1 MRARPRSARRGR
13 RSARRNRVAWRGR
26 AACGRSGRR
35 SFRPTAQAGGRARSL
50 RTGAPRAGTANGSAR
65 RRTATPRDSG
75 TMSRLLMPHF
85 RRNTDRSFGGGSAGG
100 RRPALWA
107 AVPRR
112 LRISAVAAV
121 AAVALVPTARAADP
135 LGTAAR
141 ALESNPVYVAPGA
154 QEHVDAARVRREID
168 ARDPGPLYV
177 AVLPDT
183 GGDPDQ
189 ALRTLIDDLHRDGTY
204 ALIEG
209 NHFRAA
215 SNTVK
220 GGAGDLATEAIDA
233 HGSEGA
239 TATLVDFVDRVAD
252 RRAHPDTRPSG
263 SGWIFPALLLGGLV
277 LFLVTR
283 SRRRR
288 RQNTADLQEVQQV
301 AREDLI
307 ALADDVQR
315 LEPRVQ
321 GNPVAQ
327 AAYDRA
333 VQSYGNASQAF
344 DRARTPKELSGVA
357 RALEEG
363 RYEMAV
369 AQAALDGRP
378 APEQRDPCF
387 FDPRHGP
394 SVRDVLWTP
403 PGGAAR
409 KVPACALDAQRV
421 EQGLEPETREIA
433 YGGRMVPYYYAP
445 PMFGGYFGGFLPGL
459 LVGELLGSPFGWGGG
474 GGGDFG
480 GGFDIGGG
488 DFGGGGGDFGG

>member
-1 MRARPRSARRGR
+1 
-13 RSARRNRVAWRGR
+13 VA
-26 AACGRSGRR
+26 
-35 SFRPTAQAGGRARSL
+35 
-50 RTGAPRAGTANGSAR
+50 
-65 RRTATPRDSG
+65 
-75 TMSRLLMPHF
+75 
-85 RRNTDRSFGGGSAGG
+85 
-100 RRPALWA
+100 
-107 AVPRR
+107 V
-112 LRISAVAAV
+112 V
-121 AAVALVPTARAADP
+121 AAVALVPAAHAADV

-141 ALESNPVYVAPGA
+141 ALESNPVYVAPNA
-154 QEHVDAARVRREID
+154 QEHVDAAQVRREI
-168 ARDPGPLYV
+168 AKTNPGPLYV

-233 HGSEGA
+233 HGGEGA

-263 SGWIFPALLLGGLV
+263 SGWVFPALLVGGLV

-288 RQNTADLQEVQQV
+288 RQNTADLADVKQV
-301 AREDLI
+301 AHEDLI

-315 LEPRVQ
+315 LETRVQ
-321 GNPVAQ
+321 GNPNAQ

-333 VQSYGNASQAF
+333 VQSYGDASQAF
-344 DRARTPKELSGVA
+344 DRARTPKEMSLVA
-357 RALEEG
+357 QALDEG

-378 APEQRDPCF
+378 APQRRDPCF

-394 SVRDVLWTP
+394 SVRDVVWTP

-409 KVPACALDAQRV
+409 KVPACELDAQRV

-433 YGGRMVPYYYAP
+433 YGGRTVPYYYAP

-474 GGGDFG
+474 WSGGGGGWDGGGGGDFG

-488 DFGGGGGDFGG
+488 DFGGGGGDFS